1 MPTRHGVERP
11 ASDPSG
17 RKTNSWLASIFGS
30 LNPGAQNTFVN
41 RNFGPAGQ
49 AAYAQA
55 QFANSYGRGQSPYG
69 NQLGDLLYSLMGLSG
84 YGGNGGGGYGGR
96 GGGGG
101 GGFALPDYGLD
112 YGLERDKIDAA
123 NKYNVSSRGNQVGN
137 ELLAQLAQNLQTQ
150 QAQESNVNNR
160 RNFFGQ
166 TAATGS
172 NTTAGANYD
181 LGQMNKQFAELM
193 QQLDLQNKGLQYSR
207 AQSQQDYDYQTR
219 QNQFDQQ
226 ALDIQAGKTGYVNPF
241 TIPNPVPVQR
251 KAV

>member
-1 MPTRHGVERP
+1 MPTRHGVERT

-17 RKTNSWLASIFGS
+17 RKTNDYLASIFGS

-41 RNFGPAGQ
+41 RQLNPAQQ

-55 QFANSYGRGQSPYG
+55 QFANMAGRGQSPYS

-84 YGGNGGGGYGGR
+84 YGGNGGGYGGR

-101 GGFALPDYGLD
+101 GGFALPDYGLE

-137 ELLAQLAQNLQTQ
+137 ELLAQLQQNLQTQ
-150 QAQESNVNNR
+150 QAQEG
-160 RNFFGQ
+160 FGIQ
-166 TAATGS
+166 KHDFLSQNAATGA
-172 NTTAGANYD
+172 NTTSGAHQD
-181 LGQMNKQFAELM
+181 WQDMARQFKELM
-193 QQLDLQNKGLQYSR
+193 QNLDYQNKGLQYAR
-207 AQSQQDYDYQTR
+207 AQSQQDYDYATR

-226 ALDIQAGKTGYVNPF
+226 GLDIQAGKTGYQNPF